1 MRHLLS
7 PDPAT
12 TAALG
17 AAVGARLFDG
27 AVIVLTGDLGAGK
40 TCFTQGLARAL
51 GVEGPVQSPTF
62 VLVQEY
68 PDARVP
74 LRHADLYRV
83 EHAVEVRALGIE
95 ERVGYDGAWVV
106 EWADRFPDLW
116 PPDRLE
122 VRLAHRGDARW
133 VEAVASG
140 PRHAALLEAFDE
152 VKGVGENDPSR
163 PATRLP

>member
-1 MRHLLS
+1 MRGLVS
-7 PDPAT
+7 PDPET

-17 AAVGARLFDG
+17 ARVGARLFDG
-27 AVIVLTGDLGAGK
+27 AVILLSGDLGAGK

-51 GVEGPVQSPTF
+51 GVTGPVQSPTF

-74 LRHADLYRV
+74 LRHADLYRL
-83 EHAVEVRALGIE
+83 EREVEVLALGLE
-95 ERVGYDGAWVV
+95 ERVGYDGAWVI

-122 VRLAHRGDARW
+122 VRLSHAGEGRRI
-133 VEAVASG
+133 EAVATG
-140 PRHAALLEAFDE
+140 PRHAPLLAAFD
-152 VKGVGENDPSR
+152 GPIDAPGEGS
-163 PATRLP
+163 